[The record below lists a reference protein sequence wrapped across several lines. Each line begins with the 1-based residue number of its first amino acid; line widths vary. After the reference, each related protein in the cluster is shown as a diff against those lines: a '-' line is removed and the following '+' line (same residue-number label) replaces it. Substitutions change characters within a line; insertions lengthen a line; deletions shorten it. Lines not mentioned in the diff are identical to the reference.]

1 MLISVKLYLEV
12 VIKRK
17 SHSWDVRTFLSIV
30 WNVIMSK
37 RDYLKANNS
46 EYCNEPTKETLGAVF
61 ALVANK

>member
-17 SHSWDVRTFLSIV
+17 SNSWDVRTFLSIV

-46 EYCNEPTKETLGAVF
+46 ECCNEPTKETLGAVF